1 MTQIEPYRRP
11 EEAIGYPLRL
21 EVNGQTYVLAQGE
34 HQIVPAQSQ
43 NHYPPAVP
51 QGPVVNGVQ
60 HIWTPH
66 GYQPYHAHA
75 AHPPWLRNHYTR
87 GAGTLI
93 GAACI
98 GVVLFV
104 AAAALFKVV
113 SWALANLMAIGV
125 TLLMLFVGV
134 MILLGGLAKARHE
147 HPMRR

>member
-1 MTQIEPYRRP
+1 MTVIEPYRRP

-21 EVNGQTYVLAQGE
+21 EVNGQTYILAQGE
-34 HQIVPAQSQ
+34 HQVIPA
-43 NHYPPAVP
+43 AVP

-87 GAGTLI
+87 GTGILI

-104 AAAALFKVV
+104 AAAALFAVV

-134 MILLGGLAKARHE
+134 MVLLGGLTKARHG